1 MKNILIVCSAGASS
15 GFLAKTIR
23 QEVSKRGLPLNFKAR
38 SYSEAE
44 EYMDEIDLLLIGPHL
59 SYMMNDFIELG
70 KEYGVPSQMISKEAY
85 GEMNAGEIIDTT
97 VNYFKSKGE
106 KL

>member
-23 QEVSKRGLPLNFKAR
+23 QEVARRNLPLSFKAR

-44 EYMDEIDLLLIGPHL
+44 EYMEEIDLLLVGPHL

-70 KEYGVPSQMISKEAY
+70 KEYGIPSEMISKEAY
-85 GEMNAGEIIDTT
+85 GSMDADAIIDTV
-97 VNYFKSKGE
+97 VNHFKNKGE
-106 KL
+106 NL